1 MREGERV
8 APGDLLIEFDQAAI
22 HAAGYDT
29 TTPIIISNS
38 DDYVDVLTS
47 GLSPVQE
54 QAPLLTLLR

>member
-1 MREGERV
+1 M
-8 APGDLLIEFDQAAI
+8 PP
-22 HAAGYDT
+22 AGDT